1 MFSTLEEA
9 CGEPV
14 LSPVEGAIA
23 SFSDGLAITGPFVA
37 DASSKYEFNALWKLK
52 KSDDY
57 ICI

>member
-1 MFSTLEEA
+1 LTVPVFSTLEEA

-37 DASSKYEFNALWKLK
+37 DASSKYEFNAL
-52 KSDDY
+52 
-57 ICI
+57 